1 MIGTRKETKALL
13 AKRMGISRASL
24 YYVSKQLPKDWKLK
38 AQIESVLSEHPSYG
52 FRRVALRLHLNK
64 KRTQRVMRL
73 FGLKAYRRRG
83 RKPRKKGIAACIFPN
98 LLKTIVPSKIN
109 EVWISDFTYIQYQGT
124 FLYLATVMDI
134 VTREVVGYTVMR
146 SHTVS
151 LVLQAFFSA
160 MLHHPRPMIYHSDNG
175 REYGS
180 RVFLRALTEV
190 GIKISRSAKAS
201 PWENG
206 YQESF
211 YSQFK
216 VDLGDPERF
225 KTVGEL
231 VYEIHRLIWD
241 YNTARIHSALRM
253 PPRLF
258 AERYQKVLENVS

>member
-1 MIGTRKETKALL
+1 MK
-13 AKRMGISRASL
+13 
-24 YYVSKQLPKDWKLK
+24 
-38 AQIESVLSEHPSYG
+38 
-52 FRRVALRLHLNK
+52 
-64 KRTQRVMRL
+64 L
-73 FGLKAYRRRG
+73 FGLRAYRRRG
-83 RKPRKKGIAACIFPN
+83 RKPRKKGVAARIFPN
-98 LLKTIVPSKIN
+98 ILKTMIPSRIN
-109 EVWISDFTYIQYQGT
+109 EAWVSDFTYIPYHGA

-134 VTREVVGYTVMR
+134 VTREMVGYAVMKN
-146 SHTVS
+146 HTVS

-160 MLHHPRPMIYHSDNG
+160 ILHHPRPQVYHSDNG

-180 RVFLRALTEV
+180 RVFVGALTEV
-190 GIKISRSAKAS
+190 GIRISRSAKAS

-231 VYEIHRLIWD
+231 VYEIHHLIWD
-241 YNTARIHSALRM
+241 YNTTRIHSALRM